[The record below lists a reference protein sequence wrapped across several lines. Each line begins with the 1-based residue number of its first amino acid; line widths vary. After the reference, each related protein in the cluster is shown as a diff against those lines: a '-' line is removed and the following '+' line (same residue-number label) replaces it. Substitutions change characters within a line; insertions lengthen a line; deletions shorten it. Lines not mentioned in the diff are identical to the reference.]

1 MKQESMTELTLEEV
15 RSKAVKSVQQWGLI
29 LADRLCVD
37 ESWRLLLA
45 ASIQVAQAEFTPD
58 EIAEMLR
65 QLADSIDAGGL
76 ESPKTELN

>member
-1 MKQESMTELTLEEV
+1 L
-15 RSKAVKSVQQWGLI
+15 GLI
-29 LADRLCVD
+29 LADKLGVD

-65 QLADSIDAGGL
+65 QLADSISAGGL
-76 ESPKTELN
+76 EPSKTELN